1 MAANLNKT
9 ASSSNVANGNFEQ
22 ALGFIN
28 ISLPNSKGE
37 LSKFAAATLKASSD
51 AEQTMFDDLKVSPEM
66 EAEVLAWIKANMVL
80 NFRVNTSGANKGI
93 TFGYKKTA

>member
-1 MAANLNKT
+1 MALKMQT
-9 ASSSNVANGNFEQ
+9 QTTPSNVATGNFEQ

-37 LSKFAAATLKASSD
+37 LSKFTTATLKASSD

-93 TFGYKKTA
+93 TFGYKKAA